1 MFVSVML
8 KVAQKSM
15 KKAEIGLVP
24 GITSA
29 NYSTASGKVNRF
41 MQKYICKNHIGSI
54 ITRKL

>member
-15 KKAEIGLVP
+15 KKPEIVLVP

-29 NYSTASGKVNRF
+29 NYSTAPGKVNQF
-41 MQKYICKNHIGSI
+41 MQIYICKNHIGSI
-54 ITRKL
+54 ITQKL